1 MAHVNEFPSNEST
14 SSFQKYSKENRQQRI
29 RKLADC
35 RIYAGSHVR
44 RQLSPRK
51 SNSWRFSD
59 DEGWELDAQIR
70 FWDGHT
76 ALNCLREATP
86 IQYSPRGP
94 AARARA
100 HPGAISDWRGGHN
113 AQRGDVPLLPHGR
126 NRAPWLPDDVRS
138 HIGGGPIQH
147 PWRPDRPALPTAS
160 LISPRLV
167 LPAAL
172 PQLSPRPM
180 LSMAEANEQAIRE
193 GFSAAWPD
201 GMRPTVRPTMPTKQ
215 PLASVKPVPQAS
227 PRGQAAILSEKQ
239 KLALIKD
246 TRNMIER
253 HHKTMHEAF
262 LAMDKAR
269 SRPTPLACLKP
280 GPCPNHPTLS
290 KGPCL
295 LATPLRLMPKVP
307 MPGIPTTAADRQSRA
322 RPTPA
327 PSPVLAR
334 APPPAYPYLNPG
346 PQWAPR

>member
-1 MAHVNEFPSNEST
+1 MANVNEFASNEST

-322 RPTPA
+322 
-327 PSPVLAR
+327 
-334 APPPAYPYLNPG
+334 
-346 PQWAPR
+346 